1 MTRISASRLEMCSRS
16 LSQLD
21 FEDCLVTNV
30 LKINSMHAFLLL
42 CLEVEL
48 ILYIQDGARK
58 EKISK
63 TTDT

>member
-1 MTRISASRLEMCSRS
+1 MCSRS

-21 FEDCLVTNV
+21 FEDCLVTTV